1 MKVQPLKNE
10 FKSPELDVSLQDS
23 ALRNRG
29 GDNWGREVFI
39 HVNQFGVPV
48 EKINADSYINDLSR
62 YWSLHERK
70 LWIVLA
76 CCLLYLTM
84 KLLGS

>member
-1 MKVQPLKNE
+1 MINEKIKPSYKNPVL
-10 FKSPELDVSLQDS
+10 PEAEQDS
-23 ALRNRG
+23 AFRHRG
-29 GDNWGREVFI
+29 GTNLPTEVFV

-76 CCLLYLTM
+76 FCLLYLTM